1 MAKTYATVVGAI
13 LLLLGIA
20 GFFMKDLSG
29 MVQFVPAHN
38 IFHLAT
44 GVLGLYS
51 GIRGKKLP
59 VAFSRVFG
67 IAYTAVA
74 ILGFAHLSQLAGL
87 QLNTTYNVVHLVV
100 GLLGLAAGFM
110 SGKSEMATA
119 QKSGA

>member
-20 GFFMKDLSG
+20 GFFMKDLG
-29 MVQFVPAHN
+29 GIVQFVPAHN
-38 IFHLAT
+38 IFHIAT

-59 VAFSRVFG
+59 IAFSRVFG

-74 ILGFAHLSQLAGL
+74 ILGFAHVTQLAPL
-87 QLNTTYNVVHLVV
+87 RLNATYNVVHLVV
-100 GLLGLAAGFM
+100 GLLGLAVGFK
-110 SGKSEMATA
+110 SSKSELATA
-119 QKSGA
+119 QKTGA

>member
-20 GFFMKDLSG
+20 GFFTKDLSG

-38 IFHLAT
+38 IFHIAT

-59 VAFSRVFG
+59 IAFSRVFG
-67 IAYTAVA
+67 IAYMAVA
-74 ILGFAHLSQLAGL
+74 LLGFAHMSQLAAL
-87 QLNTTYNVVHLVV
+87 QLNATYNAVHLLI
-100 GLLGLAAGFM
+100 GLLGLVVGFKTGKPELAA
-110 SGKSEMATA
+110 A
-119 QKSGA
+119 QTTGA